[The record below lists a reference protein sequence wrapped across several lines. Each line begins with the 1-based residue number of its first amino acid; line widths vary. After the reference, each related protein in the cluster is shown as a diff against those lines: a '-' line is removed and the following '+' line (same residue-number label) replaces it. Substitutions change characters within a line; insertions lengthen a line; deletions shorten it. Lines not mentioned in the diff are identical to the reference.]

1 MPSRGKPVDHL
12 STGLSL
18 LPADRFLT
26 FSFAVVSLS
35 FLAMSDVAAAP
46 DDAGSGVVKSTPMKA
61 AADAYVLLASKNGM
75 VPKEQKL
82 TSTVAQKTPEAA
94 KELSYLRIV
103 TQPDGYTIE
112 LNGEAIGDSPLP
124 GAWLVKP
131 GRHELKFTDSDKQ
144 ARTRMVNV
152 KPGEVKTIQWPAK
165 AIVNTESDSDGGL
178 QLKPWT
184 MSDIGAA
191 TAAGGLI
198 SLGIGAFFGL
208 RSLDLADQASNQLI
222 RETYRRDFN
231 RLSDQA
237 SDMALSAN
245 IAYGIGAAAL
255 LSGLTLAIF
264 GDGGL
269 IAIQADDDEGAVI
282 IGGEF

>member
-1 MPSRGKPVDHL
+1 
-12 STGLSL
+12 
-18 LPADRFLT
+18 
-26 FSFAVVSLS
+26 
-35 FLAMSDVAAAP
+35 
-46 DDAGSGVVKSTPMKA
+46 
-61 AADAYVLLASKNGM
+61 
-75 VPKEQKL
+75 
-82 TSTVAQKTPEAA
+82 
-94 KELSYLRIV
+94 
-103 TQPDGYTIE
+103 
-112 LNGEAIGDSPLP
+112 
-124 GAWLVKP
+124 
-131 GRHELKFTDSDKQ
+131 
-144 ARTRMVNV
+144 
-152 KPGEVKTIQWPAK
+152 
-165 AIVNTESDSDGGL
+165 
-178 QLKPWT
+178 

-269 IAIQADDDEGAVI
+269 IAIQADDEEGAVI